1 MLSTASISLPRQTWP
16 IIGLLEFRLIIGLI
30 YRVKWIHKKQ
40 VQIPRRRWSWCWQ
53 CDLRPRAEPS
63 KDCVTV
69 EIDNYQLTTYLD
81 VTVGLDSPT
90 HCTCTSWPQSW
101 TALSELWFSF
111 VKISTCNKCSHTCY
125 RRLPSSWNILPAS
138 PASYQS
144 ATHALPASSAG
155 SSAGCSASACSRP
168 PDSPRASRRS
178 PSLLIL
184 K

>member
-1 MLSTASISLPRQTWP
+1 MLTMWLS
-16 IIGLLEFRLIIGLI
+16 
-30 YRVKWIHKKQ
+30 
-40 VQIPRRRWSWCWQ
+40 
-53 CDLRPRAEPS
+53 PRAEPS

-101 TALSELWFSF
+101 TALSELWLLS
-111 VKISTCNKCSHTCY
+111 VKHSTCNKCSHTCY
-125 RRLPSSWNILPAS
+125 RRLPSSWNIL

-168 PDSPRASRRS
+168 PDSPGRAGAHH
-178 PSLLIL
+178 PCLFWNNSLRLITWGSDWL
-184 K
+184 PYGM